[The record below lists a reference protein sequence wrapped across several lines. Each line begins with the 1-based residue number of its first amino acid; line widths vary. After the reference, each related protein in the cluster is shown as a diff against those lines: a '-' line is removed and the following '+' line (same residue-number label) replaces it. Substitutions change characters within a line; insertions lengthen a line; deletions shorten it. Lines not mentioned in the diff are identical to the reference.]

1 MPPQSDVT
9 VLLEN
14 LKMSTDK
21 PAVKANDEF
30 EFLFGKPPLLEGED
44 LDHYM
49 RLREAIVDGLNP
61 KTVFDLINV
70 HDQVNKLWEERRYRR
85 AAAALINGGMQ
96 IAVKYFLEAIY
107 DMPDDLILKYMSTNA
122 KERKEVLS
130 LLAQHG
136 ITMAELQA
144 KAAQLEGGGIQMFD
158 RLVTARESSRRMLL
172 KEAQRSNRRHE
183 GDPDDNAEQ

>member
-1 MPPQSDVT
+1 MSSD
-9 VLLEN
+9 
-14 LKMSTDK
+14 KA
-21 PAVKANDEF
+21 AVKTNDEF
-30 EFLFGKPPLLEGED
+30 KFLFGKPPLLEGED

-61 KTVFDLINV
+61 KTVFDWINV
-70 HDQVNKLWEERRYRR
+70 HDQVNKLWQERRYRR

-96 IAVKYFLEAIY
+96 SAVKYFLESIY

-158 RLVTARESSRRMLL
+158 RLVATRESSRRMLL
-172 KEAQRSNRRHE
+172 KEAQRSTRRHDTDLE
-183 GDPDDNAEQ
+183 PDDDAEQ

>member
-1 MPPQSDVT
+1 MSSD
-9 VLLEN
+9 
-14 LKMSTDK
+14 
-21 PAVKANDEF
+21 KAKDQGNDQF
-30 EFLFGKPPLLEGED
+30 ELLFGKPPLLEGED

-49 RLREAIVDGLNP
+49 RLREAVIVELKP

-85 AAAALINGGMQ
+85 AATALITGG
-96 IAVKYFLEAIY
+96 IRNAVEYFLKSID
-107 DMPDDLILKYMSTNA
+107 DMPDSLILKYRSTSA

-158 RLVTARESSRRMLL
+158 RLVAARENGRRMLL
-172 KEAQRSNRRHE
+172 KEAQRSTRRHDADLE
-183 GDPDDNAEQ
+183 PDEDAEQ

>member
-1 MPPQSDVT
+1 
-9 VLLEN
+9 
-14 LKMSTDK
+14 MSTDK

-49 RLREAIVDGLNP
+49 RLREAIVDGLKP
-61 KTVFDLINV
+61 KTVFDWINV
-70 HDQVNKLWEERRYRR
+70 HDQVTKLWEERRYRR
-85 AAAALINGGMQ
+85 AATALISGGLRN
-96 IAVKYFLEAIY
+96 AVEYFLKSIY
-107 DMPDDLILKYMSTNA
+107 EMPDHLILKFMSTNA

-158 RLVTARESSRRMLL
+158 RLVAARESSRRMLL
-172 KEAQRSNRRHE
+172 KEAQRSNGRHE
-183 GDPDDNAEQ
+183 GDPDDTAEQ

>member
-21 PAVKANDEF
+21 AAVKANDEF

-49 RLREAIVDGLNP
+49 RLRQAIVDGLNP
-61 KTVFDLINV
+61 KTVFDLINA

-96 IAVKYFLEAIY
+96 SAVKYFLKSIY
-107 DMPDDLILKYMSTNA
+107 DMPDDLVLKYMSTNA

-136 ITMAELQA
+136 ITIAELQA
-144 KAAQLEGGGIQMFD
+144 KAAQLESGGIQLFD
-158 RLVTARESSRRMLL
+158 RLAAARENSRRMLL
-172 KEAQRSNRRHE
+172 KEAQRPTRRHA
-183 GDPDDNAEQ
+183 GDPDDTAEQ

>member
-1 MPPQSDVT
+1 
-9 VLLEN
+9 
-14 LKMSTDK
+14 MSIDK
-21 PAVKANDEF
+21 AAVKANDEF

-183 GDPDDNAEQ
+183 GDPDGTAEQ

>member
-1 MPPQSDVT
+1 
-9 VLLEN
+9 
-14 LKMSTDK
+14 MSSDK
-21 PAVKANDEF
+21 PAVNANDEF

-44 LDHYM
+44 QDNYM
-49 RLREAIVDGLNP
+49 RLREAIVDGLKP
-61 KTVFDLINV
+61 KTVFDLINI

-85 AAAALINGGMQ
+85 AATALISGGMQ
-96 IAVKYFLEAIY
+96 SAVKYFLESIY
-107 DMPDDLILKYMSTNA
+107 DMPDDLILKYLSTNA

-158 RLVTARESSRRMLL
+158 RLVAARESSRRMLL
-172 KEAQRSNRRHE
+172 KEAQRSSRRHE
-183 GDPDDNAEQ
+183 GDPGDTAEQ